1 MSPTTTAAHRRSL
14 TLAALALSAASMLC
28 ACGGA
33 PQGRPFDASG
43 LSGLKLGNSTR
54 TQALATLG
62 PPINERVASFRKDAK
77 GQQLALPLV
86 VHILHYE
93 YAEPSSSGAIPWVTP
108 RRELFVQLL
117 DDQVQGY
124 LLRSTFKA
132 DSTDFD
138 PLGASGLSKGVS
150 TEADVLRRMGQPAGR
165 SLWPLA
171 MSAGGQIWTYGVDID
186 NKSTHMLLRKRLYV
200 YLDAKGLVEDFAID
214 QSENSTVSAPAGG
227 GGGST
232 YTPVYVPPPVSS
244 GGSFKSR

>member
-1 MSPTTTAAHRRSL
+1 MNTAITTARRRSL
-14 TLAALALSAASMLC
+14 NLAALALCAASMLS

-43 LSGLKLGNSTR
+43 LNGLVLGSSSR
-54 TQALATLG
+54 TQAVATLG
-62 PPINERVASFRKDAK
+62 APLNERVASFRKDLK

-86 VHILHYE
+86 VRILHYE

-108 RRELFVQLL
+108 RRELYVQLL

-138 PLGASGLSKGVS
+138 PLGASGLSKGLS
-150 TEADVLRRMGQPAGR
+150 TEADVLRRLGPPAGR

-186 NKSTHMLLRKRLYV
+186 NKSTHTLLRKRLYV
-200 YLDAKGLVEDFAID
+200 YLDAKGQVEDFAID
-214 QSENSTVSAPAGG
+214 QSENSTVSAPASG
-227 GGGST
+227 GGGSN
-232 YTPVYVPPPVSS
+232 YTPVYVPSPVSS
-244 GGSFKSR
+244 SGSFKSR